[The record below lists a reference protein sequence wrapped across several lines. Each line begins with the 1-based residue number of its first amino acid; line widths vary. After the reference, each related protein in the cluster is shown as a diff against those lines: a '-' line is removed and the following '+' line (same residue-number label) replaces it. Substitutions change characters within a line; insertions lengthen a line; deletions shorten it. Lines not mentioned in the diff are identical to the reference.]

1 MSTVLNESYN
11 VWYRFQLRTFIIEN
25 DVKNHPE
32 RIEGFK
38 HDLNQ
43 LKIDTIKI
51 TDDELTMLGIT
62 THLQTGADIHC
73 IGRQTFYEN
82 LKREY

>member
-38 HDLNQ
+38 YDLNQ

-51 TDDELTMLGIT
+51 TDDELAKANVPRRKKST
-62 THLQTGADIHC
+62 ADIHC
-73 IGRQTFYEN
+73 IAPRTVTYN
-82 LKREY
+82 KKKEY